1 MSVDAKTA
9 AELEP
14 APKTV
19 TLTIDDTEV
28 TVPEG
33 TLIIRA
39 AEMIGTNIPRFCDHP
54 LLEPVGMC
62 RECMVEIPDAGN
74 GRGFPKPQ
82 PSCVMPV
89 AQGMVV
95 RTHVTSPV
103 AEKAQRGMIEFLL
116 INHPLDCPICDKG
129 GECPLQNQSLS
140 HGDGESRFGMA
151 KRTFPKPIN
160 ISAQILLDRE
170 RCIMCARCTRFS
182 DEISGDPFIALVE
195 RGALQQVGFYEKD
208 PYDSYFSGNVVQ
220 ICPVG
225 ALTSAAYRFQS
236 RPFDLVSTPT
246 TCEHCAA
253 GCELRTDHRHHQVKR
268 RLAGDDAEVNE
279 EWNCDKGRFGFMYAR
294 GEDRLTHPLVRRDGV
309 LVPASWPEAI
319 DAAVEGLQAAEG
331 SVGVQTGGRLTLENA
346 YAYSRFAR
354 AVLGTNNIDFRSRLH
369 TGEEADFIAACVA
382 GRTVD
387 ESVTYR
393 ALERAKHVVLVAF
406 EPEDESPLVF
416 LRLRKAVRKGTLR
429 VTTLAPF
436 ASRGSEKV
444 DAELIAVAPGGEAA
458 ALEALPLDD
467 GAIILVGE
475 RAAAHPGL
483 LSAVARK
490 ASESGARMAWIPR
503 RAGDVGAIEAGCLPN
518 LLPGG
523 RPVTDAAARVD
534 VGSAWGV
541 ELSGRVGLSAAEQFE
556 AAARGEL
563 KALLLAGV
571 DPMDH
576 EDPNA
581 SLAGLEKAGFVVSI
595 EQRQSA
601 VTERADVVFP
611 AALIEEQAGHFHN
624 WEHRPRP
631 VSLITNVNR
640 TPMTDLRILAALAD
654 ALGSDLG
661 FRQAAGAHAD
671 LTELGD
677 WDGSRPAAPAVPAAA
692 PATGLVASTWRELLD
707 ASQGNDHELALR
719 ATARPAAAR
728 LSQNTA
734 AALGSTDV
742 VTVEVAGGVLD
753 LPLLVTAGMVDDVV
767 WVPMNP
773 GVGTGPRVAVQPGAP
788 AVVSAVQVDEGVQA

>member
-9 AELEP
+9 TELEP

-39 AEMIGTNIPRFCDHP
+39 AEMMGTNIPRFCDHP
-54 LLEPVGMC
+54 LLDPVGAC
-62 RECMVEIPDAGN
+62 RECMVDIPDAGN

-95 RTHVTSPV
+95 RTQVTSPV
-103 AEKAQRGMIEFLL
+103 AEKAQRGMVEFLL
-116 INHPLDCPICDKG
+116 INHPLDCPVCDKG

-151 KRTFPKPIN
+151 KRTFPKPVS

-182 DEISGDPFIALVE
+182 EQISGDPFIALVE

-225 ALTSAAYRFQS
+225 ALTSAAYRFQA
-236 RPFDLVSTPT
+236 RPFDLVSTTT

-268 RLAGDDAEVNE
+268 RLAGDDPEVNE
-279 EWNCDKGRFGFMYAR
+279 EWNCDKGRFGFVYAR
-294 GEDRLTHPLVRRDGV
+294 GGDRLTHPLVRREGV

-319 DAAVEGLQAAEG
+319 DAAVEGLLAAEG
-331 SVGVQTGGRLTLENA
+331 SVGVQTGGRLTTENA

-369 TGEEADFIAACVA
+369 SREEADFIAATVA
-382 GRTVD
+382 GRTVG

-393 ALERAKHVVLVAF
+393 TLERAKHVVLVAF

-416 LRLRKAVRKGTLR
+416 LRLRKAVRAGTLK
-429 VTTLAPF
+429 VTTIAPF
-436 ASRGSEKV
+436 ASRGSEKL
-444 DAELIAVAPGGEAA
+444 DAEVVAVAPGHEAA
-458 ALEALPLDD
+458 ALAGLSLDGD
-467 GAIILVGE
+467 AVILVGE
-475 RAAAHPGL
+475 RAAAHAGL
-483 LSAVARK
+483 LSAVASK
-490 ASESGARMAWIPR
+490 ATASGARLAWIPR
-503 RAGDVGAIEAGCLPN
+503 RAGDVGAVEAGCLPN

-523 RPVTDAAARVD
+523 RPLADAAARVD
-534 VGSAWGV
+534 VGSAWGAN
-541 ELSGRVGLSAAEQFE
+541 LSSQAGLSAAEQFE

-576 EDPNA
+576 EDPDA
-581 SLAGLEKAGFVVSI
+581 SLAGLEKAAFVVSI

-611 AALIEEQAGHFHN
+611 AALVEEQAGHFHN
-624 WEHRPRP
+624 WEHRERP
-631 VSLITNVNR
+631 VALITNVNR

-661 FRQAAGAHAD
+661 FRQAAGAWAD
-671 LTELGD
+671 LAELGR
-677 WDGSRPAAPAVPAAA
+677 WEGARPAAPRVPVAA
-692 PATGLVASTWRELLD
+692 PRAGLVAATWRELLD
-707 ASQGNDHELALR
+707 ASQGNDLELALR
-719 ATARPAAAR
+719 ATARPPAAR
-728 LSQNTA
+728 MSKGTA
-734 AALGSTDV
+734 ERLGAADV
-742 VTVEVAGGVLD
+742 VSIEVAGGVLD
-753 LPLLVTAGMVDDVV
+753 LPVLVTAGMVDDVV

-773 GVGTGPRVAVQPGAP
+773 GLGTGPRVPVRPGAP
-788 AVVSAVQVDEGVQA
+788 AVVRAVQVDEGVQA